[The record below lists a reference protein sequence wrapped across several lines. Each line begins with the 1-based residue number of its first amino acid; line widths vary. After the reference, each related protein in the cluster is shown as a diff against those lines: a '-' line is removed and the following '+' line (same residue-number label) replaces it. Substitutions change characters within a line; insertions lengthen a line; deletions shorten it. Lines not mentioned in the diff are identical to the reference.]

1 MKEGIPKL
9 NHINAHFVQKITI
22 EGTY

>member
-22 EGTY
+22 EGNY